1 MVHEALGVPL
11 VPNTLGG
18 VATRSSSRCWKSP
31 QFSGFSAEQAPAVT
45 WVDLALVHLLK
56 TQGARMEKHRL
67 LRRSSTQVA
76 ALIYVDLLC
85 TRSGRVSSCM

>member
-1 MVHEALGVPL
+1 M
-11 VPNTLGG
+11 
-18 VATRSSSRCWKSP
+18 
-31 QFSGFSAEQAPAVT
+31 T